1 MNKAFILTFIYF
13 FIAHLMTWFQLNG
26 QFVWT
31 WFKDHPLILCLL
43 GIPVSYFY
51 IIATKYS
58 FIAFNELIWP
68 GRLVGF
74 AIGIISFAV
83 LTNIFLGE
91 NINSKTIISLV
102 LAIILVLIQV
112 FWK

>member
-1 MNKAFILTFIYF
+1 MNKAFILTIFYF
-13 FIAHLMTWFQLNG
+13 LIAHLMTWFQLNG

-31 WFKDHPLILCLL
+31 WFKENPLILCLFGL
-43 GIPVSYFY
+43 PVSYLY
-51 IIATKYS
+51 ILATKYS
-58 FIAFNELIWP
+58 FDAFNELIWP

-74 AIGIISFAV
+74 AVGIISFAI

-91 NINSKTIISLV
+91 SINNKTIISLV

>member
-31 WFKDHPLILCLL
+31 WFKDHPLTLCLL

-58 FIAFNELIWP
+58 FIAFNELLWP

-74 AIGIISFAV
+74 AIGIASFAV
-83 LTNIFLGE
+83 LANIFLGE
-91 NINSKTIISLV
+91 SINTKTIVSLILALV
-102 LAIILVLIQV
+102 LVCIQV

>member
-1 MNKAFILTFIYF
+1 MNKAFILTCIYF

-31 WFKDHPLILCLL
+31 WFKEHPLILCLFGL
-43 GIPVSYFY
+43 PVSYLY
-51 IIATKYS
+51 ILATKYS
-58 FIAFNELIWP
+58 FDAFNELLWP

-74 AIGIISFAV
+74 AVGIISFAF

-91 NINSKTIISLV
+91 SINSKTIISLV

>member
-1 MNKAFILTFIYF
+1 MNKAFILTIIYF

-31 WFKDHPLILCLL
+31 WFRDHPLTLCLF

-51 IIATKYS
+51 IYATKYS
-58 FIAFNELIWP
+58 FDAFNQLLWP

-74 AIGIISFAV
+74 AVGIISFA
-83 LTNIFLGE
+83 IFTSIFMGE
-91 NINSKTIISLV
+91 GIKTKTTISLV
-102 LAIILVLIQV
+102 LSLILVLIQV

>member
-1 MNKAFILTFIYF
+1 MNKALILTILYF
-13 FIAHLMTWFQLNG
+13 LGAHLMTWFQLNG

-58 FIAFNELIWP
+58 FDAFDQLLWP

-74 AIGIISFAV
+74 AVGIISFA
-83 LTNIFLGE
+83 IFTSIFMGE
-91 NINSKTIISLV
+91 GINTKTTISLI
-102 LAIILVLIQV
+102 LSLILVLIQV

>member
-1 MNKAFILTFIYF
+1 MNKAFILTLIYF

-31 WFKDHPLILCLL
+31 WFKDHPLTLCLF

-51 IIATKYS
+51 IFATKHS
-58 FIAFNELIWP
+58 FEAFNELLWP
-68 GRLVGF
+68 GRFVGF
-74 AIGIISFAV
+74 AIGIVSFA
-83 LTNIFLGE
+83 IFTSIFMGE
-91 NINSKTIISLV
+91 GINNKTIISLILSLV
-102 LAIILVLIQV
+102 LVLIQV

>member
-1 MNKAFILTFIYF
+1 MNKAFILTLIYF

-31 WFKDHPLILCLL
+31 WCKDHPLTLCLF

-51 IIATKYS
+51 IFATKYS
-58 FIAFNELIWP
+58 FEAFNELLWP

-74 AIGIISFAV
+74 AVGIISFA
-83 LTNIFLGE
+83 IFTSIFMGE
-91 NINSKTIISLV
+91 GINTKTTISLI
-102 LAIILVLIQV
+102 LSLTLVLIQV

>member
-31 WFKDHPLILCLL
+31 WFKDHPLTLCLL

-58 FIAFNELIWP
+58 FIAFNELLWP

-74 AIGIISFAV
+74 AVGIISFA
-83 LTNIFLGE
+83 IFTSIFMGE
-91 NINSKTIISLV
+91 GINTKTTISLI
-102 LAIILVLIQV
+102 LSLTLVLIQV

>member
-1 MNKAFILTFIYF
+1 MNKAFILTCIYF

-26 QFVWT
+26 QFIWT
-31 WFKDHPLILCLL
+31 WFKDHPLTLCLF

-51 IIATKYS
+51 IFATKYS
-58 FIAFNELIWP
+58 FEAFNELLWP

-74 AIGIISFAV
+74 AIGIASFAI
-83 LTNIFLGE
+83 LANIFLGE
-91 NINSKTIISLV
+91 SINTKTIVSLILALV
-102 LAIILVLIQV
+102 LVCIQV

>member
-1 MNKAFILTFIYF
+1 MNKAFILTCIYF

-26 QFVWT
+26 QFIWT
-31 WFKDHPLILCLL
+31 WFKDHPLTLCLL
-43 GIPVSYFY
+43 GLPVSYFY

-58 FIAFNELIWP
+58 FIAFDELIWP

-74 AIGIISFAV
+74 AIGIASFAV
-83 LTNIFLGE
+83 LANIFLGE
-91 NINSKTIISLV
+91 SINTKTIISLI
-102 LAIILVLIQV
+102 LAVALVCIQV

>member
-1 MNKAFILTFIYF
+1 MNKPLLYTFLIF
-13 FIAHLMTWFQLNG
+13 FITQSAVWFQTNG
-26 QFVWT
+26 QFVWS
-31 WFKDHPLILCLL
+31 WFKDHPLTLCLL

-58 FIAFNELIWP
+58 FIAFNELLWP

-74 AIGIISFAV
+74 AIGIASFAI
-83 LTNIFLGE
+83 LANIFLGE
-91 NINSKTIISLV
+91 SINTKTIISLI
-102 LAIILVLIQV
+102 LAVALVCIQV